1 MNHRFT
7 VDGPVS
13 DLVVVLKPGVRVLGQ
28 VTVEGANTEPF
39 DLIRLQVAALTW
51 EDDDLLLVTPD
62 TRVRPGGSFVLDEVV
77 GRATLRV
84 SRVPVGW
91 TVTAVSRG
99 GVDITDVPTDFSTPV
114 GQPVH
119 IVVTD
124 RVTKVE
130 GDVVDSRGQP
140 VSEYTVV
147 VFPFST
153 CRVIETPVSISP
165 WRCTRSGF
173 SRHEVP
179 GVNNGRIG

>member
-28 VTVEGANTEPF
+28 VTEEGANTEPF

-114 GQPVH
+114 GQAGPHRRHGSRDKGRGRCRRQPWTTGVGVYRRGLPVFDVQGNRNPCIDIPVAVH
-119 IVVTD
+119 AI
-124 RVTKVE
+124 RV
-130 GDVVDSRGQP
+130 
-140 VSEYTVV
+140 
-147 VFPFST
+147 F
-153 CRVIETPVSISP
+153 ET
-165 WRCTRSGF
+165 
-173 SRHEVP
+173 
-179 GVNNGRIG
+179 